1 MKKKLFIL
9 LYYGIARYLPDSY
22 VPILG
27 GVSNRF
33 RIACVRRIFKKCG
46 KVSTICRMVYFGNG
60 KDVEIGD
67 NSGIGTNNRIP
78 NNIKIGND
86 VMMGPDIYIPA
97 NNHNFDRID
106 IPMRIQGTS
115 NSKPVI
121 IEDDCWIGA
130 RVIITPGKRIC
141 KGAIV
146 GAGSVVTCSVENYSV
161 VGVNPARIIRNRK
174 NNGESTNC

>member
-1 MKKKLFIL
+1 MRYCDLKYYFADRLVE
-9 LYYGIARYLPDSY
+9 LYDWDSIDSY
-22 VPILG
+22 
-27 GVSNRF
+27 R
-33 RIACVRRIFKKCG
+33 VRSHNAFTLIQELLE
-46 KVSTICRMVYFGNG
+46 
-60 KDVEIGD
+60 D
-67 NSGIGTNNRIP
+67 RIP

-146 GAGSVVTCSVENYSV
+146 GAGSVVTRSVENYSV
-161 VGVNPARIIRNRK
+161 VGGNPARIIRNRK